1 MFSIKIFSEEIS
13 RKRSVLSSEMKNC
26 EWRKYAQVLDEKHT
40 GMQAELTMMKERVWN
55 SKKFGPG
62 ILLYSSSYLKE
73 HSYSDSHKDFP
84 SNEKSIEL
92 AKLIECYW
100 STLEAELL
108 RDNVAVIIPE
118 YISMDEL
125 FKFHLRYAQ
134 KCYKWGELVISDNE
148 DVAFEAFKKASELF
162 DKSMGMV
169 WCKISVDKQTKLL
182 STRNRSG
189 RKGGIKKSEMYRP
202 IQEKLVELIIDLAPE
217 EGWRSKAAAVNVL
230 IEPLWLFI
238 EESKLNVNKQD
249 KKYRMPTTSQ
259 EALADTILKSWS
271 TNIESVRQAFEDTVS
286 RKKRTSQW

>member
-1 MFSIKIFSEEIS
+1 MLLSLFLNIS
-13 RKRSVLSSEMKNC
+13 
-26 EWRKYAQVLDEKHT
+26 
-40 GMQAELTMMKERVWN
+40 
-55 SKKFGPG
+55 
-62 ILLYSSSYLKE
+62 
-73 HSYSDSHKDFP
+73 
-84 SNEKSIEL
+84 
-92 AKLIECYW
+92 
-100 STLEAELL
+100 
-108 RDNVAVIIPE
+108 
-118 YISMDEL
+118 SMDEL

-169 WCKISVDKQTKLL
+169 WYKISVDKQTKLL

-189 RKGGIKKSEMYRP
+189 RNGGIKKSEMYRP
-202 IQEKLVELIIDLAPE
+202 IQEKLVELINDLAPE
-217 EGWRSKAAAVNVL
+217 KGWRSKAAAVNVL

-271 TNIESVRQAFEDTVS
+271 TNVESVRQAFEDTVS
-286 RKKRTSQW
+286 RKKRTSQL